1 MALSYEQITNKVE
14 SLRRAAADR
23 DQRNRDVHDVRSGD
37 IDTVIPGSMPDAW
50 PKPIVANL
58 VDTSA
63 RDMAEVMGVMPS
75 VNCTTSI
82 MTTNK
87 AKQFNS
93 KKTKIA
99 NWYLIESNL
108 YAGQQIIAA
117 DHYLTYGMAIYVV
130 EPDFKTKRPH
140 IRVENPMGV
149 YPEFD
154 IFGRLKSY
162 TKVWREEAVHLV
174 AKYPQL
180 LRVLQ
185 ANNTPGSE
193 VGWMERE
200 IEVIKYVDNDQIVMY
215 LPTQARTIV
224 DRMENPMGKIYVS
237 IGKRPGFDNEV
248 RGAFDDAI
256 WVQLAKSRMALLGL
270 EATEKTVRAPLAV
283 PRDVQKM
290 TFGDDAIIRTDNP
303 DKIRRVGIDV
313 PQAAMQESQILEQ
326 ELRVG
331 TRTPEARSGNMDA
344 SIITGKGVQA
354 LLGGFNTVITTGQ
367 AVIGEALRIA
377 INLSF
382 EMDEK
387 LWGHDKKTIR
397 GTVQGSPFE
406 ETYAPAKDIDGDYT
420 VDVTYG
426 FAAGQDPA
434 RAIVGLL
441 QLRGDQLI
449 SRDFFQRQLPMN
461 IDVVQMQQQIDNEQ
475 FTDALKQGVMG
486 YMSAI
491 PQMALQSQ
499 GQFDPVPELQ
509 KVAKLIE
516 LREKGKP
523 VHDAVLEVF
532 KPKEQPAQAQAQDPL
547 AAALQGSQGMGGP
560 PGASPTS
567 GAADAN
573 TAGVTPQAGQQQG
586 RDLMSLLSGL
596 NSKGQATMGA
606 QTRRQQPV

>member
-1 MALSYEQITNKVE
+1 MALTLESIFQKVE
-14 SLRRAAADR
+14 SLRRASADR
-23 DQRNRDVHDVRSGD
+23 DQRHRDVHDVRSGD

-63 RDMAEVMGVMPS
+63 RDMAETMGVMPS
-75 VNCTTSI
+75 VNCATST
-82 MTTNK
+82 MTTQK
-87 AKQFNS
+87 ARNFAS

-99 NWYLIESNL
+99 AWYLIESGL
-108 YAGQQIIAA
+108 YSGQQIVAS
-117 DHYLTYGMAIYVV
+117 DHYLTYGMAVYVV
-130 EPDFKTKRPH
+130 EPDFKNKRPH

-149 YPEFD
+149 YPEMD
-154 IFGRLKSY
+154 AFGRLRSY
-162 TKVWREEAVHLV
+162 TKVWREEAIHLV

-180 LRVLQ
+180 LRVIQ
-185 ANNTPGSE
+185 GNNTDKTSWG
-193 VGWMERE
+193 ERQ
-200 IEVIKYVDNDQIVMY
+200 IQLVKYMDADRIVMY
-215 LPTQARTIV
+215 LPDFGNRV
-224 DRMENPMGKIYVS
+224 VEEMPNLLEKLYVS
-237 IGKRPGFDNEV
+237 IGKRPGYDHEV

-303 DKIRRVGIDV
+303 DKIKRVGIDV
-313 PQAAMQESQILEQ
+313 PQAAMQEAQLLEQ
-326 ELRVG
+326 ELRTG

-354 LLGGFNTVITTGQ
+354 LMGGFNTVITTGQ
-367 AVIGEALRIA
+367 QVIGEALRIA
-377 INLSF
+377 INLAF
-382 EMDEK
+382 EMDQA
-387 LWGHDKKTIR
+387 LWPGEKKTIR

-406 ETYAPAKDIDGDYT
+406 ESYTPDKDIDGDYT

-461 IDVVQMQQQIDNEQ
+461 IDVMAMQTQIDNEQ

-486 YMSAI
+486 YMQAI
-491 PQMALQSQ
+491 PTMALQSQ

-516 LREKGKP
+516 LREKGKS
-523 VHDAVLEVF
+523 VADAVLQVF
-532 KPKEQPAQAQAQDPL
+532 TPKEQPAASQNPLEAAMGAAQGGPGGGAPGGAGG
-547 AAALQGSQGMGGP
+547 AAA
-560 PGASPTS
+560 
-567 GAADAN
+567 AN
-573 TAGVTPQAGQQQG
+573 MAGVTPQAGETQG

-596 NSKGQATMGA
+596 NGKGQVTMGA

>member
-1 MALSYEQITNKVE
+1 MARSIEQIPLFVE
-14 SLRRAAADR
+14 SLRRANSDR
-23 DQRNRDVHDVRSGD
+23 DQRQRDVHDVRSGD

-58 VDTSA
+58 IDTSA

-75 VNCTTSI
+75 VNCSNGILTTD
-82 MTTNK
+82 K
-87 AKQFNS
+87 AKKFNS

-99 NWYLIESNL
+99 NHYIQHSKLT
-108 YAGQQIIAA
+108 AGKQVEIS
-117 DHYLTYGMAIYVV
+117 DHYLTYGQGIYCV
-130 EPDFKTKRPH
+130 EPDFENETPY
-140 IRVENPMGV
+140 IRIENPIGM
-149 YPEFD
+149 YEETD
-154 IFGRLKSY
+154 MFGRLKSL
-162 TKVWREEAVHLV
+162 TKVYREEAIHLV
-174 AKYPQL
+174 ARFPHL
-180 LRVLQ
+180 LRHLQ
-185 ANNTPGSE
+185 SNESGGPMQ
-193 VGWMERE
+193 GWEHRE
-200 IEVIKYVDNDQIVMY
+200 IEVVKYQDSDRWLLY
-215 LPTQARTIV
+215 LPQHGNTV
-224 DRMENPMGKIYVS
+224 CYNEPNPLDKVYAS
-237 IGKRPGFDNEV
+237 IGKRPGYDKEV

-313 PQAAMQESQILEQ
+313 PQASYQEQAMLEQ

-354 LLGGFNTVITTGQ
+354 LMGGFNTVITTGQ
-367 AVIGEALRIA
+367 TVLGEALRVA
-377 INLSF
+377 LEMCF

-387 LWGHDKKTIR
+387 LWPNKKRTIR
-397 GTVQGSPFE
+397 GTVQGTPFE
-406 ETYAPAKDIDGDYT
+406 ESYTPSKDVDGDYT

-461 IDVVQMQQQIDNEQ
+461 IDVVQMQQQIDTEQ
-475 FTDALKQGVMG
+475 FTDALKQGMMA

-491 PQMALQSQ
+491 PQMALQ
-499 GQFDPVPELQ
+499 GQDPQEALK
-509 KVAKLIE
+509 KVADLMK
-516 LREKGKP
+516 LREKGEP
-523 VHDAVLEVF
+523 VHDAVLKVF
-532 KPKEQPAQAQAQDPL
+532 TPKEAPPGQQSQNPL
-547 AAALQGSQGMGGP
+547 EALMGASGAP
-560 PGASPTS
+560 PGAEQGQALS
-567 GAADAN
+567 GAM
-573 TAGVTPQAGQQQG
+573 GGTPGAAQPQQG
-586 RDLMSLLSGL
+586 ADLMSLLSGL
-596 NSKGQATMGA
+596 TSTGKATMSA
-606 QTRRQQPV
+606 RTQRQSAI

>member
-1 MALSYEQITNKVE
+1 MALTLEQIASKTE
-14 SLRRAAADR
+14 SLRRASRDR
-23 DQRNRDVHDVRSGD
+23 DQRHRDVHDVRSGD

-75 VNCTTSI
+75 VNCTTAITSS
-82 MTTNK
+82 
-87 AKQFNS
+87 ARSKQFNS

-99 NWYLIESNL
+99 TWYLIESKM
-108 YAGQQIIAA
+108 YSGKQIVAS
-117 DHYLTYGMAIYVV
+117 DHYLTYGMAIYVI
-130 EPDFKTKRPH
+130 EPDFENKRPH
-140 IRVENPMGV
+140 IRIENPMGV
-149 YPEFD
+149 YPELD
-154 IFGRLKSY
+154 AFGRLRSY
-162 TKVWREEAVHLV
+162 TKVWREEAIHLV
-174 AKYPQL
+174 SKFPQL
-180 LRVLQ
+180 MRVLQ
-185 ANNTPGSE
+185 SNNTAADSS
-193 VGWMERE
+193 GWAERE
-200 IEVIKYVDNDQIVMY
+200 IEVIKYVDPEQIVMY
-215 LPTQARTIV
+215 LPQHGNQLV
-224 DRMENPMGKIYVS
+224 DRMENPLGKVYVS
-237 IGKRPGFDNEV
+237 IAKRPGYDNEI

-270 EATEKTVRAPLAV
+270 EATEKNVRAPLAV

-303 DKIRRVGIDV
+303 QHIVRVGLGNNV
-313 PQAAMQESQILEQ
+313 APMQESQVLEQ

-344 SIITGKGVQA
+344 SIITGRGVQA

-367 AVIGEALRIA
+367 QVIGEALRIA
-377 INLSF
+377 INLAF

-387 LWGHDKKTIR
+387 LWPGEKRTIR

-406 ETYAPAKDIDGDYT
+406 ESYIPSKDIAGDYT

-499 GQFDPVPELQ
+499 GMFDPVPELQ
-509 KVAKLIE
+509 KVAQLIE
-516 LREKGKP
+516 LREKGKS
-523 VHDAVLEVF
+523 VHDAVLQVF
-532 KPKEQPAQAQAQDPL
+532 KPKEQPAQAQAQSPL
-547 AAALQGSQGMGGP
+547 EAALSGSQGPGGP
-560 PGASPTS
+560 GGQGGPA
-567 GAADAN
+567 GAAQVN
-573 TAGVTPQAGQQQG
+573 TAGVTPQAGEQQG
-586 RDLMSLLSGL
+586 RDLMSLLAGL